1 MEEPKQS
8 IGQTIDSLYELRAKR
23 LALGKQIDDMK
34 AQESKL
40 RVIIITQLRELG
52 LDGGKGSLA
61 TASITSSREARVTD
75 WPALWKWM
83 KENDAFD
90 MVQKRVAVTAARAR
104 WDEGVVIDGVEEFE
118 LDDLSLT
125 KRKIV

>member
-1 MEEPKQS
+1 MEELS
-8 IGQTIDSLYELRAKR
+8 IGQTIDKLYALRAER
-23 LALGKQIDDMK
+23 LALSKQIEDMK

-40 RVIIITQLRELG
+40 RVIIITQLRDIG

-61 TASITSSREARVTD
+61 TASITTSREARVTD
-75 WPALWKWM
+75 WHALWNWM
-83 KENDAFD
+83 KEHDAFD

-104 WDEGVVIDGVEEFE
+104 WDEGVAIDGVEEFE

-125 KRKIV
+125 KRK